1 MLPLASAAINSAQY
15 LLQVFCQ
22 TAALHNLLEK
32 NLSDLFGK
40 VNITSVKWETD
51 CISLSET

>member
-1 MLPLASAAINSAQY
+1 MLPLVSAAINSAHY

-22 TAALHNLLEK
+22 TTALHNLLEK

-51 CISLSET
+51 CISFSET